1 MYIFI
6 SYSNNY
12 YGNYEILVFLSD
24 MSEMQCFKR
33 QSINIQVT
41 FDIIIEIQNKSRKEY
56 NIDDYVI
63 NISPSINCSI
73 YQQTIKCNELNKET
87 EYEIKI
93 IKFNYSNNSIIV
105 DRLFINPQGICS
117 VYLKL
122 NSHITI
128 LQLIHFFFIHT
139 YPYVLHLHIFAFCIL
154 IRFEQ
159 SYYKD

>member
-1 MYIFI
+1 M
-6 SYSNNY
+6 
-12 YGNYEILVFLSD
+12 EIMKYLYFFQI
-24 MSEMQCFKR
+24 MSELQCFKR
-33 QSINIQVT
+33 QSINKKVT
-41 FDIIIEIQNKSRKEY
+41 FDIIIKIQNKSKECD
-56 NIDDYVI
+56 IKDYVI
-63 NISPSINCSI
+63 NISPSVNCSI

-128 LQLIHFFFIHT
+128 LQLIHLFIFIRT
-139 YPYVLHLHIFAFCIL
+139 YPYVLHLHIFTFCIL

-159 SYYKD
+159 SYYKDV

>member
-105 DRLFINPQGICS
+105 DRLFINPQDICS

>member
-1 MYIFI
+1 MYIFT
-6 SYSNNY
+6 SRCNN

-24 MSEMQCFKR
+24 MSELQCFKR

-93 IKFNYSNNSIIV
+93 MKFNYSNHRIII
-105 DRLFINPQGICS
+105 DRLFINPQGMCS
-117 VYLKL
+117 VY
-122 NSHITI
+122 
-128 LQLIHFFFIHT
+128 
-139 YPYVLHLHIFAFCIL
+139 
-154 IRFEQ
+154 
-159 SYYKD
+159 